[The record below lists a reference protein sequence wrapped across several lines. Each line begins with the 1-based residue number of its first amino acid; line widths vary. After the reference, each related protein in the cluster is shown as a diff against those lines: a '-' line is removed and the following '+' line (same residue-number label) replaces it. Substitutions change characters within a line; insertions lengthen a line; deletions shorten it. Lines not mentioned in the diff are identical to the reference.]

1 LATGVT
7 VAFVVE
13 VLFVTSW
20 STTPLGGLTEAELEI
35 EPVAVPATVP
45 LTVIVTLA
53 PGGRVGTMPLTV
65 LALMLTVLGQMAPP
79 LGAPQEADKPL
90 IDEGT
95 RSLKLAPSAMLGPVL
110 AIVML

>member
-1 LATGVT
+1 
-7 VAFVVE
+7 VVE

-20 STTPLGGLTEAELEI
+20 SITPVGGLTKAELEI

-65 LALMLTVLGQMAPP
+65 LALMLTVVGQIAPP
-79 LGAPQEADKPL
+79 LGAPQDADRPLMEA
-90 IDEGT
+90 GMT
-95 RSLKLAPSAMLGPVL
+95 SLKLAPSAMLGPVL